1 MRRPTRGIRRSDEGP
16 AKQQVFKRAQV
27 YLIGMGRIEGGNNER
42 PKRHS
47 CAFCLVTHRAG
58 ISLRLTLSNDIWGIT
73 SLGAVMA
80 LRKSIVTLAVVAALS
95 AASVSQPKAAI
106 VSHPVPPPATSMT
119 LAAGGGLAVGI
130 IATAALL
137 CIYDVWLKING
148 YKNWDGSPKTQ
159 APPSK
164 HHR

>member
-1 MRRPTRGIRRSDEGP
+1 
-16 AKQQVFKRAQV
+16 
-27 YLIGMGRIEGGNNER
+27 
-42 PKRHS
+42 
-47 CAFCLVTHRAG
+47 
-58 ISLRLTLSNDIWGIT
+58 
-73 SLGAVMA
+73 MA
-80 LRKSIVTLAVVAALS
+80 LPKSAVTLAVIAALS

-106 VSHPVPPPATSMT
+106 VTTPPPPATSMT

-148 YKNWDGSPKTQ
+148 YKNWDGSPKVQT
-159 APPSK
+159 PPPK

>member
-1 MRRPTRGIRRSDEGP
+1 
-16 AKQQVFKRAQV
+16 
-27 YLIGMGRIEGGNNER
+27 
-42 PKRHS
+42 
-47 CAFCLVTHRAG
+47 
-58 ISLRLTLSNDIWGIT
+58 
-73 SLGAVMA
+73 MA
-80 LRKSIVTLAVVAALS
+80 LPKSAVTLAVIAALS

-106 VSHPVPPPATSMT
+106 VTTPPPPATSMT

-148 YKNWDGSPKTQ
+148 YKNWDGSPKLQT
-159 APPSK
+159 PPPK